1 MTHDWC
7 MILLAPCPSQLHDKF
22 SRIAAGKHDTASSMH
37 SINNCLAEHACS
49 HYRLRQLVRRLETS
63 VGVRPWPKAI
73 SSPEA
78 GAHSYR
84 TLYYM
89 GLRKRAPQMTA
100 TTLSR
105 ASNTSVNLNGPV
117 NEFRH
122 LVMNWDDWQEGMD
135 VMVRHMRQKDLPSFV
150 LPEGMS

>member
-1 MTHDWC
+1 MSPF
-7 MILLAPCPSQLHDKF
+7 LACCPLTFAMKCAGSQAD
-22 SRIAAGKHDTASSMH
+22 IARSKHTISNSCF
-37 SINNCLAEHACS
+37 NECACP
-49 HYRLRQLVRRLETS
+49 HFRLRQLVRRLETS

-73 SSPEA
+73 TSPEA
-78 GAHSYR
+78 GAH
-84 TLYYM
+84 THGTFYYM

-150 LPEGMS
+150 LPEGTS